1 LRVGRCGSGTGR
13 QKMALGRGTPPTLS
27 RRTGTCNPRY
37 GLQPEQRDWAG
48 ATKQPRE
55 HELVPMLPYSS
66 DSLYMWP
73 SGSEARE
80 AHAPSCPSACARR
93 SSPSPQHLLCSLYV
107 WPSGS
112 EAREAHAP
120 SCPSACARR
129 SSPSPQHLLYSLYVW
144 PSGSEAREAHAP
156 PCPSVCARRSSPTPP
171 PPRRRPA
178 APAPAIQS
186 VQRFSSFPIAILEV
200 HWGFQ
205 WGSFE
210 SQKGPTTSAAPWAA
224 ATCSAV
230 TPVRSTLATSAP
242 SCNSAATAAPPAS
255 GISTGSLK
263 FNWDFIRVPKIQQ
276 GIQKGP

>member
-1 LRVGRCGSGTGR
+1 MRVGRCGSGTGR

-66 DSLYMWP
+66 DSLYM
-73 SGSEARE
+73 
-80 AHAPSCPSACARR
+80 
-93 SSPSPQHLLCSLYV
+93 